1 MRRSLRVAKLLNPH
15 AGRRE
20 DFFYRGGDRKLAIS
34 KQRKE
39 DLVAQYAELLDSSK
53 AVFLT
58 EYTGLDVKQM
68 QQLRGEVRKA
78 EGIFRVTK
86 NTLLLHALEEA
97 GKPAPADLLVGQLAS
112 GFALN
117 EAPTLAKALTDFAK
131 EVEEF
136 TVKFGIL
143 EDELLTAEQV
153 KALASL
159 PSLDELRAQI
169 IGLIGAPAQNITSTV
184 ANGVRQVINVVDAY
198 AQQAD
203 ETETV
208 TE

>member
-1 MRRSLRVAKLLNPH
+1 M
-15 AGRRE
+15 
-20 DFFYRGGDRKLAIS
+20 AIS

>member
-1 MRRSLRVAKLLNPH
+1 
-15 AGRRE
+15 
-20 DFFYRGGDRKLAIS
+20 
-34 KQRKE
+34 
-39 DLVAQYAELLDSSK
+39 
-53 AVFLT
+53 
-58 EYTGLDVKQM
+58 
-68 QQLRGEVRKA
+68 VRKA